1 MMSSHVAKIYP
12 ILDVVYAN
20 ICIKL
25 KKNRAPTYRQRATA
39 TNEESHNLD
48 FEHSLSRS
56 APSEMADQPLRG
68 LKRKVRM
75 LQGHSAAHTIAA
87 RMTIGQSA
95 GSTSGVIMYFG
106 HSAAY
111 TFEVRMRGGHS
122 AETRLG

>member
-1 MMSSHVAKIYP
+1 MSSHVAKIYP

-20 ICIKL
+20 ICIKF
-25 KKNRAPTYRQRATA
+25 KKTRAPTYRQRATA
-39 TNEESHNLD
+39 TNEESHSLD

-75 LQGHSAAHTIAA
+75 LQRHSAAHPIAA

>member
-1 MMSSHVAKIYP
+1 
-12 ILDVVYAN
+12 
-20 ICIKL
+20 
-25 KKNRAPTYRQRATA
+25 
-39 TNEESHNLD
+39 
-48 FEHSLSRS
+48 
-56 APSEMADQPLRG
+56 MADQPLRG

-75 LQGHSAAHTIAA
+75 LQRHSAAHPIAA